1 MEDLRLKKP
10 ALTKTQYRRRVQE
23 VIRTVKAQKVAKA
36 KFQNLRKVCKEVIKK
51 KGAMSRQ

>member
-1 MEDLRLKKP
+1 MEDVRLKKP

-36 KFQNLRKVCKEVIKK
+36 KFQNLRKVCEEVIKK